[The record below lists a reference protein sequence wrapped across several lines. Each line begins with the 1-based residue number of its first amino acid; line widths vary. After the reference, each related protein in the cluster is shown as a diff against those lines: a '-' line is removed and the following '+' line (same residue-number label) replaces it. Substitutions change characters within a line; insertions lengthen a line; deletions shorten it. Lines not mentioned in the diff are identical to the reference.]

1 VTQPPTDP
9 EDAAPEEPTS
19 EEPDADAPAE
29 SASED
34 STPGEPPSPQ
44 AAADTIDEE
53 PARAPAWS
61 WVLTPLAVLLGAAAI
76 VVTIIVTSDDPQPA
90 PAQEPIAPALAEL
103 AEAVDTLRIAAGLL
117 ATAAERPESP
127 AEPVTLVDALTSYAA
142 ALDLDTTDFTECLSR
157 PSTGDVVNE
166 HLQRGIELGVS
177 GTPAFFINNKYIS
190 GAQPTAVFLEVIS
203 AELSGSPTSL
213 ADYSPTIQGLAATD
227 PPRFAILPER
237 PDYSGAAI
245 EGDPGATV
253 VVMEYSDFECPFCRR
268 WYNDTLPSVRDLVGA
283 DVAIA
288 FLHFPLVQ
296 IHPNAAGAHFA
307 AECAGEQGKFWEM
320 HDLLFERQ
328 DEWAAL
334 PNVN

>member
-1 VTQPPTDP
+1 MTQPPTDP
-9 EDAAPEEPTS
+9 EDAAPEEPTP

-29 SASED
+29 PVAE
-34 STPGEPPSPQ
+34 EPPEAP
-44 AAADTIDEE
+44 AA
-53 PARAPAWS
+53 APAWS

-76 VVTIIVTSDDPQPA
+76 VVTIIVTDDDPQPA
-90 PAQEPIAPALAEL
+90 PVQEPIAPALAEL
-103 AEAVDTLRIAAGLL
+103 AEAVDTLTAAAGLL
-117 ATAAERPESP
+117 AAAAERSEAPP
-127 AEPVTLVDALTSYAA
+127 AAPATLIDALTSYAA
-142 ALDLDTTDFTECLSR
+142 ALDLDTAAFTECLGNA
-157 PSTGDVVNE
+157 STGNAVNK
-166 HLQRGIELGVS
+166 HLQRGVDLRVS
-177 GTPAFFINNKYIS
+177 GTPSFFVNNKYIS
-190 GAQPTAVFLEVIS
+190 GAQPTAVFLEVIA
-203 AELSGSPTSL
+203 AELEGSPTSL

-237 PDYSGAAI
+237 PDFSGATI
-245 EGDPGATV
+245 EGDPGARV
-253 VVMEYSDFECPFCRR
+253 IVMEYSDFQCPFCRR
-268 WYNDTLPSVRDLVGA
+268 WYNDSLPSIRDLVGE